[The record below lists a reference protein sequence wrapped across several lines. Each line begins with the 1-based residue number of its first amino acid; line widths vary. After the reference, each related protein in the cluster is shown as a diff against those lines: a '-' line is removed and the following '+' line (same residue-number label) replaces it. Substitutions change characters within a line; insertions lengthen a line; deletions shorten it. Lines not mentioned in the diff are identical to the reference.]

1 MSPAC
6 CLPPAAAA
14 PRRASGL
21 VASTNSW
28 PSSDQ
33 GSTKDSRAKSRAL
46 ATTSDSRHG
55 CSQRAR
61 PWRGRLPSC
70 GWPRIYR
77 PAVWRWCPTLQQCG
91 PLLRHRHSPGGLGH
105 AAAMR
110 PGWPAH
116 GSTRRVSWVSAPMTS
131 SRHSEPPPMSRPNG
145 GPPPP
150 GAAVPHQ
157 RPVPVAAALQRPDVR
172 PRAAAAGAGTAPP
185 AQPRGVP
192 PSPLQPGAPRPAAVP
207 SSGHGPRLRVG
218 AWTHKGLGVRRRW
231 RQSVHAPYR
240 VSPSPPL
247 QRAACRSAWAPSP
260 QPSAR
265 CLPTSWRRRWTRRRS
280 TARAPNTP
288 LTLCL
293 VHSPRSWGKPP
304 PAGHAT
310 GGPAAGI
317 TPETRRLS

>member
-33 GSTKDSRAKSRAL
+33 GSTKDSRARSRAL

-77 PAVWRWCPTLQQCG
+77 PAVWRWCPTLLQCVSPSEAQALTRRPRPRG
-91 PLLRHRHSPGGLGH
+91 RHAPWLARTWEH
-105 AAAMR
+105 AARQLGLR
-110 PGWPAH
+110 PDDVIA
-116 GSTRRVSWVSAPMTS
+116 SQRAPS
-131 SRHSEPPPMSRPNG
+131 HVEAQR

>member
-33 GSTKDSRAKSRAL
+33 GSTKDSRARSRAL

-145 GPPPP
+145 GPPP
-150 GAAVPHQ
+150 
-157 RPVPVAAALQRPDVR
+157 RSRC
-172 PRAAAAGAGTAPP
+172 P
-185 AQPRGVP
+185 A
-192 PSPLQPGAPRPAAVP
+192 
-207 SSGHGPRLRVG
+207 
-218 AWTHKGLGVRRRW
+218 
-231 RQSVHAPYR
+231 
-240 VSPSPPL
+240 
-247 QRAACRSAWAPSP
+247 
-260 QPSAR
+260 
-265 CLPTSWRRRWTRRRS
+265 S
-280 TARAPNTP
+280 TARSRGRRPPTP
-288 LTLCL
+288 GRQTTGSSSRRRHCPTGPAKRCASQ
-293 VHSPRSWGKPP
+293 SPAARRASTCGCAKLWPWSASARGRLDAQGPRRAQKVAAIGARPLQGFPFPP
-304 PAGHAT
+304 PAARCVPLGVGAVSPAF
-310 GGPAAGI
+310 GPVPAHQLAEAVDAAA
-317 TPETRRLS
+317 EHSTRT

>member
-150 GAAVPHQ
+150 EPLSRINGPFPWPPPSNARTSDHGQQQQAPALPHRPSQ
-157 RPVPVAAALQRPDVR
+157 EVCLPVPCSQARLDLRLCQALAMVR
-172 PRAAAAGAGTAPP
+172 
-185 AQPRGVP
+185 V
-192 PSPLQPGAPRPAAVP
+192 
-207 SSGHGPRLRVG
+207 
-218 AWTHKGLGVRRRW
+218 
-231 RQSVHAPYR
+231 
-240 VSPSPPL
+240 
-247 QRAACRSAWAPSP
+247 CAWAPGRTRASACAEGGGNRCTP
-260 QPSAR
+260 PTGFPLPPPCSALRAARRGRRLPSLRPGA
-265 CLPTSWRRRWTRRRS
+265 C
-280 TARAPNTP
+280 
-288 LTLCL
+288 
-293 VHSPRSWGKPP
+293 P
-304 PAGHAT
+304 PAGGGGGRGGGAQHAHLT
-310 GGPAAGI
+310 HP
-317 TPETRRLS
+317 

>member
-33 GSTKDSRAKSRAL
+33 GSTKDSRARSRAL

-70 GWPRIYR
+70 SWPRIYR
-77 PAVWRWCPTLQQCG
+77 PAVWRWCPTLQRCVC

-150 GAAVPHQ
+150 EPLSRINGPFPWPPPSNARTSDHGQQQQAPALPH
-157 RPVPVAAALQRPDVR
+157 RPSQEVSS
-172 PRAAAAGAGTAPP
+172 
-185 AQPRGVP
+185 

-240 VSPSPPL
+240 VSPSPPP
-247 QRAACRSAWAPSP
+247 A
-260 QPSAR
+260 AR
-265 CLPTSWRRRWTRRRS
+265 CVPLGVGAVSPAFGPVPAHQLAEAVDAAAEHSTR
-280 TARAPNTP
+280 T
-288 LTLCL
+288 
-293 VHSPRSWGKPP
+293 
-304 PAGHAT
+304 
-310 GGPAAGI
+310 
-317 TPETRRLS
+317 